1 MRWRPSTSLTLALLI
16 GVLAL
21 SGQWAS
27 HSVSAGVL
35 ETSLREREID
45 KVKALG
51 GVLQGL
57 IAQRGQEAQVVA
69 RLLAADAALAGAMAL
84 SGSARAERLAQELK
98 LPFRDSGMSRME
110 VTGLDE
116 IVVYRAQAPER
127 QGGRNS
133 AWGVAEA
140 LAGTGMIVSSHE
152 AGEVTVQAIEPLRDG
167 ARVVGSISAGT
178 ALDKALFE
186 KLGQQLGAQLTLLS
200 RQQAAQPQRVAI
212 GPVDADA
219 VTEAF
224 EKKIPIYRVDDT
236 SHHTS
241 AYLPVVI
248 VDEAYVVLARLDS
261 EAAYRLLDEGKRRSA
276 LFAAM
281 TLIVSVAI
289 GLLALRVALGPL
301 RRLSSRAVQTAV
313 ELTGSSIAAP
323 GRDEVASV
331 VTVLQTLTD
340 RLALRNRELQEASAQ
355 ADTANRAKSQFL
367 SAMSHEIRT
376 PLNGL
381 LGMTELLRGT
391 RLEAEQARYVDLIAS
406 AGEALNALL
415 GDILDLAK
423 IEEGQITLERVDF
436 DLEQTLS
443 DVAGVYGEVAA
454 GRGLEMVADL
464 VAIEPRRVCGDP
476 TRLRQVLS
484 NLLGNST
491 KFTERGEV
499 VLRCE
504 RIASPP
510 ADERLWW
517 RFTVRDSGIGI
528 SPQAIDRLFQR
539 FVQADASTT
548 RQFGGSGLGLAICKH
563 LVELMGGSIHV
574 QSEPGRGS
582 RFWFDLPFAHATQ
595 PVAPTVPAALPERNR
610 AARVLVVEDN
620 ALNQQV
626 IQGLLGHLGAHVSVV
641 GNGSEAIAAL
651 EHARFDLVFMDC
663 QMPVMDGFE
672 ATRRLRVLERL
683 DASRRAV
690 PVIALTANALSG
702 DREACL
708 AAGMTDY
715 VTKPVTQA
723 KLAEALS
730 RHLVWCEEAPD
741 SAARPPAQDE
751 TARAELAAFDPGALN
766 SLPMVQDGSA
776 PGFADQMLAMFQH
789 ATRTTLDAIESASS
803 AGDTLQWQRLLHTL
817 KSTAAQVGAPAL
829 ATEAQRQEALLRA
842 GALAAT
848 EWPGLLRDAFEGFE
862 RALATHRARAG
873 HPPFTPPAAT
883 KETRHE

>member
-1 MRWRPSTSLTLALLI
+1 MPWRLSTSFTLALLI
-16 GVLAL
+16 GLLAL
-21 SGQWAS
+21 VGQWVS
-27 HSVSAGVL
+27 HSVSASVL
-35 ETSLREREID
+35 EASLREREID
-45 KVKALG
+45 KVNALG

-69 RLLAADAALAGAMAL
+69 RLLAADAALVGAMAL
-84 SGSARAERLAQELK
+84 SGPARAERLAQELK
-98 LPFRDSGMSRME
+98 LPFRDSGMARME
-110 VTGLDE
+110 LTGLDE
-116 IVVYRAQAPER
+116 VLVYRAHAPAR
-127 QGGRNS
+127 QGARNT

-140 LAGTGMIVSSHE
+140 LAGTGMVVSSRE
-152 AGEVTVQAIEPLRDG
+152 GGEVMVQAIEPLRDG
-167 ARVVGSISAGT
+167 PRVVGTISAGT
-178 ALDKALFE
+178 VLDKALFD

-200 RQQAAQPQRVAI
+200 RRPVVQAERAAAEH
-212 GPVDADA
+212 VDAAA

-224 EKKIPIYRVDDT
+224 EKKIPIFRVDEA

-261 EAAYRLLDEGKRRSA
+261 DAAYRLLDEGKRRSA
-276 LFAAM
+276 LFAAL
-281 TLIVSVAI
+281 TLIASVAI

-313 ELTGSSIAAP
+313 ELTGSSIATS
-323 GRDEVASV
+323 GHDEVASV

-355 ADTANRAKSQFL
+355 ADAANRAKSQFL

-391 RLEAEQARYVDLIAS
+391 RLEAEQARYVNLIAS

-423 IEEGQITLERVDF
+423 IEEGQITMERVDF

-443 DVAGVYGEVAA
+443 DVVGVYGEVAA
-454 GRGLEMVADL
+454 GRGLELVADIA
-464 VAIEPRRVCGDP
+464 AIEPRRVCGDP

-484 NLLGNST
+484 NLLGNAT

-499 VLRCE
+499 ALRCE
-504 RIASPP
+504 RIKAPP
-510 ADERLWW
+510 ADARLWW
-517 RFTVRDSGIGI
+517 RFTVSDSGIGI
-528 SPQAIDRLFQR
+528 APQAIDRLFQR

-582 RFWFDLPFAHATQ
+582 RFWFNLPFEHATQ
-595 PVAPTVPAALPERNR
+595 PVRPIAPATLHERTR

-626 IQGLLGHLGAHVSVV
+626 IQGLLGHLGAHVSVA
-641 GNGSEAIAAL
+641 GNGSEALAAL
-651 EHARFDLVFMDC
+651 DHACFDLVFMDC

-672 ATRRLRVLERL
+672 ATRRLRALERL
-683 DASRRAV
+683 DPSRRAV

-702 DREACL
+702 DRDACL
-708 AAGMTDY
+708 AAGMSDY

-730 RHLVWCEEAPD
+730 RHLAWREETPD
-741 SAARPPAQDE
+741 SAALPCADGATGPDDP
-751 TARAELAAFDPGALN
+751 AAFDPGALN
-766 SLPMVQDGSA
+766 SLPMVQDGSD
-776 PGFADQMLAMFQH
+776 PGFADQMLTMFMAGTH
-789 ATRTTLDAIESASS
+789 TTLAAIESASS
-803 AGDTLQWQRLLHTL
+803 AGDTGPLQRLVHTL

-829 ATEAQRQEALLRA
+829 AAEAERQEALLRA
-842 GALAAT
+842 GVAPAA
-848 EWPGLLRDAFEGFE
+848 EGPGLLRAAFERFE
-862 RALATHRARAG
+862 QALVTHRDHAG
-873 HPPFTPPAAT
+873 HPPAT
-883 KETRHE
+883 APVAMEETRHE